1 MQLTTQMQAE
11 MATIQT
17 RVDNITHQVWIPFDR
32 EWRRTCYRLTDE
44 GINIIN
50 AVNAELNP
58 YKVRLENI
66 LSETDMKEQVR
77 SQIIHTVNNKPN
89 GTIFNSSIFPAY
101 KGDCSFI
108 NLCKKEQLEILKLL
122 LQIEGVHDNSQI
134 MLDNPLSCDDYQ
146 RYLEMA
152 IRLDPKDTEILYRKE
167 NKIYVSQRS
176 SKSFRAIYS

>member
-66 LSETDMKEQVR
+66 LGGAD
-77 SQIIHTVNNKPN
+77 
-89 GTIFNSSIFPAY
+89 
-101 KGDCSFI
+101 
-108 NLCKKEQLEILKLL
+108 KKEQDHLHKIHLNEMISLDLL
-122 LQIEGVHDNSQI
+122 GNHW
-134 MLDNPLSCDDYQ
+134 
-146 RYLEMA
+146 A
-152 IRLDPKDTEILYRKE
+152 
-167 NKIYVSQRS
+167 
-176 SKSFRAIYS
+176 